1 MSKLYPLS
9 LYPNYCSDWTVEDA
23 IRELLQNALDSSNHF
38 SFHSD
43 CTCVYIS
50 NKDSQ
55 LFPRDLLLGVTGKA
69 AEEGSVGGYGEGFK
83 VALLILLRE
92 GIEVTIFNRELLW
105 KPVWDNSE
113 LFGTKVLAIEETPLG
128 YDSGGLTFN
137 IGGLSE
143 KSIEIIKSRC
153 LYIQD
158 PKEYVLEDDKC
169 RVFQEDVS
177 RLFVGGLYISDTNLQ
192 YSYDFHPSQ
201 LKLNRDRRSVS
212 GWDLNVATASLWASK
227 GGAEEVATMLLE
239 DSEDVS
245 KLEYSWVG
253 QAREDIKDA
262 CADLWKKEYKGKP
275 LANNS
280 GQFKLMKDEGYASVV
295 TTGKSAFNEV
305 TKSSQAY
312 KEAEH
317 TISYAQSCEDLIIEK
332 LELCLDSVAFELY
345 TDLSSLIQ
353 KIKDRGVNWND

>member
-9 LYPNYCSDWTVEDA
+9 LFPNYCSDWTVEDA
-23 IRELLQNALDSSNHF
+23 IRELLQNALDSSNEF
-38 SFHSD
+38 SF
-43 CTCVYIS
+43 TQGVYSLSIS

-69 AEEGSVGGYGEGFK
+69 DEEGSVGGYGEGFK

-92 GIEVTIFNRELLW
+92 GIEVSIFNRELLW

-113 LFGTKVLAIEETPLG
+113 LFGTSVLAISETPLG
-128 YDSGGLTFN
+128 YDSGGLTFT
-137 IGGLSE
+137 IEGLTE

-177 RLFVGGLYISDTNLQ
+177 RLFVGGLYVSDTTLQ

-201 LKLNRDRRSVS
+201 LKLNRDRKSVS
-212 GWDLNVATASLWASK
+212 GWDLNVATARLWASK
-227 GGAEEVATMLLE
+227 GEAETVASMLLE
-239 DSEDVS
+239 DSEDVQ
-245 KLEYSWVG
+245 KLEYSWV
-253 QAREDIKDA
+253 AEPREDIKEA
-262 CADLWKKEYKGKP
+262 CAELWKKDYKGKP
-275 LANNS
+275 LADNS
-280 GQFKLMKDEGYASVV
+280 AQHEIMKSKGYTSVV
-295 TTGKSAFNEV
+295 TTGRAAFNQV
-305 TKSSQAY
+305 TKSSQTY

-317 TISYAQSCEDLIIEK
+317 TISHVQSCQELILEK
-332 LELCLDSVAFELY
+332 LQLTLDSLDRDNY
-345 TDLSSLIQ
+345 NDILSLID
-353 KIKDRGVNWND
+353 KINDRGVNWND